1 MDLLDSSRTKP
12 FKGDWL
18 GIYVPA
24 KGGRA
29 ISVTIH
35 LTDVDEDGTL
45 QGSFTLDPNWTRSQ
59 GIQMAG
65 FRSGTYSPFGSLHI
79 VQDVI
84 EKGYRDEVEFTGQ
97 FVVPAGRTGSINGSV
112 IVRRIQPDAAPKIVQ
127 TGTLSATY
135 GAEMLIT
142 VADGMWGNGG

>member
-1 MDLLDSSRTKP
+1 MDLLESSRTKP
-12 FKGDWL
+12 LKGDWL

-29 ISVTIH
+29 IPVTIH

-45 QGSFTLDPNWTRSQ
+45 QGNFALDPNWARGQ
-59 GIQMAG
+59 GIQIPA

-97 FVVPAGRTGSINGSV
+97 FLVPAGRTGAIHGSV

-127 TGTLSATY
+127 MGTLSATY
-135 GAEMLIT
+135 GAEMLLTI
-142 VADGMWGNGG
+142 AEGMWTDGG